1 MVCVVGDVYGVCGWV
16 MCMVC
21 VVGDVYGVCGG

>member
-1 MVCVVGDVYGVCGWV
+1 MVCVVGDVYGVCGV

>member
-1 MVCVVGDVYGVCGWV
+1 MVCVVGDVYGVWWV